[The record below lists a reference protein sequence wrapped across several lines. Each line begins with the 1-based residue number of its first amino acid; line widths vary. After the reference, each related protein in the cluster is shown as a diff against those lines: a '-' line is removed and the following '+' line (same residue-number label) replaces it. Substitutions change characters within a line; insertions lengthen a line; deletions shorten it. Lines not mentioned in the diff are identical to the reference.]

1 MHLSE
6 PRSKTVYINIDL
18 LFDFYSVLFSA
29 YRTYF
34 AKSGISISEFKHLIQ
49 GRNLRNGLNCLLQEV
64 TQGFT
69 FDQVKEE
76 LKPFI
81 DISLKSIKPNVGAYT
96 LVQNLVNNGS
106 TVKVFTNFEDEVIK
120 YVEDAHKDWFNFNI
134 LKLET
139 LADIKSDFNDE
150 NKDNIIYVDSAVE
163 SCINIK
169 QEENVDVVF
178 IPHSKGLLESFNKDD
193 ALKKKFENI
202 GVVAKESIQEVDW
215 DRLGVL
221 NTIKWPET
229 SYYLK
234 LDSKPTNE
242 EYHVWKN
249 IVQLDQPIELTSKIV
264 HGFGRGG
271 KKLGIPT
278 ANLDMTPEVEEKL
291 VDLVNGVY
299 YGWAEFM
306 LASPTKNKDGELT
319 YNTRLPMVMSIGFNP
334 YFNNKYKTAEAHIM
348 QSFEHDFYNS
358 TLKVEILGFI
368 RNEADFIKF
377 SQLIEAIH
385 NDVQVAKDIL
395 ITDQQQ

>member
-6 PRSKTVYINIDL
+6 PRPKTIYINIDL

-34 AKSGISISEFKHLIQ
+34 AKSAISISEFKHLIE

-69 FDQVKEE
+69 YEQVKEE

-81 DISLKSIKPNVGAYT
+81 DISLKTIKPNVGAYT

-106 TVKVFTNFEDEVIK
+106 TVKIFTNFEDEVIK
-120 YVEDAHKDWFNFNI
+120 YVEDAHKDWFNFEV
-134 LKLET
+134 LKIESLT
-139 LADIKSDFNDE
+139 DIKEDFDDE
-150 NKDNIIYVDSAVE
+150 RRDSIIYVDSAIE

-169 QEENVDVVF
+169 KEEDVDVIF
-178 IPHSKGLLESFNKDD
+178 IPHSKKLLESFNKDE
-193 ALKKKFENI
+193 ATKKNLENLKVI
-202 GVVAKESIQEVDW
+202 AKESIQEVDW

-221 NTIKWPET
+221 NNIKWPDT

-234 LDSKPTNE
+234 LDAKPTNE
-242 EYHVWKN
+242 EYQVWKN
-249 IVQLDQPIELTSKIV
+249 ISKLDQPIELTSKIV

-278 ANLDMTPEVEEKL
+278 ANLDMTHEIEEKL

-306 LASPTKNKDGELT
+306 LASPTKNKNGELT

-348 QSFEHDFYNS
+348 QSFEHDFYNT
-358 TLKVEILGFI
+358 TLKVEVLGFI

-377 SQLIEAIH
+377 SNLIEAIH

-395 ITDQQQ
+395 GAEQQ